1 MCFLMRW
8 MRLYLQLVC
17 PADEYWASLVAQMDE
32 YYLLLKRLNVSSI
45 PSFGFYDVSCEKHC
59 LHIM

>member
-1 MCFLMRW
+1 
-8 MRLYLQLVC
+8 MRLYFQLVY
-17 PADEYWASLVAQMDE
+17 PMDEFWASLVAQMDE
-32 YYLLLKRLNVSSI
+32 YYLLLNRLNISSS

>member
-1 MCFLMRW
+1 
-8 MRLYLQLVC
+8 MRLYFQLVY
-17 PADEYWASLVAQMDE
+17 PMDEFWASLVAQILDE
-32 YYLLLKRLNVSSI
+32 YYLLLKRLNISSS